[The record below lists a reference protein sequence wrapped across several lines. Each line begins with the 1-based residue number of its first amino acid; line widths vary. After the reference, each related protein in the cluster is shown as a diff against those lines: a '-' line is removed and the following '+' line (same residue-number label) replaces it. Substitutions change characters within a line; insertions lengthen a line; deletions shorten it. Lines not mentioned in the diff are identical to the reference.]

1 MVRCVKPQLDNR
13 RDFTRRMLSIAL
25 PVVFQGLLTNSL
37 SFIDTLM
44 IGQLGE
50 EAIAAVGLANQ
61 MFFLISLLFFGI
73 SSGSSIFLSQ
83 FWGAGNAK
91 NIKRVIGLSV
101 TAAFFGASLAAGASF
116 FFPRQLMHIF
126 TYKESVVTYGVTYLK
141 IVAISYI
148 FTAIS
153 QVLSTALRVIGHARI
168 PLGVAL
174 FSLSLNAIGNYFLI
188 FGVGP
193 FPELGVAGAAIA
205 TAVSRLA
212 EVLLLL
218 YITYKKHPAL
228 AIRDTSAFHWDK
240 DFLLLVIPTSLPVIL
255 NEIFWSVG
263 MTTYKVAFSRIGISA
278 LAAVNVNESI
288 ANLFFVAMMGVSN
301 ATLIMIG
308 IKIGEGR
315 TDLARL
321 YAKRFTII
329 ALVVGLGAGSMQAML
344 APWFAN
350 LFNISEEVRKM
361 AVYCLLVNAILLP
374 IKSINMAV
382 IVGILRA
389 GGDTRFSMFAEMFG
403 VWVVGVPLAFFGVLV
418 LNLNIWQ
425 VYLLLGME
433 ELTKL
438 VISMARMLRGKWIT
452 DLTTVH

>member
-1 MVRCVKPQLDNR
+1 M
-13 RDFTRRMLSIAL
+13 FSIAL

-37 SFIDTLM
+37 SFVDTLM
-44 IGQLGE
+44 IGQLGQ

-83 FWGAGNAK
+83 FWGAGNEK

-101 TAAFFGASLAAGASF
+101 SVAFIGAAFAAGASF
-116 FFPRQLMHIF
+116 FIPEQLMHIF
-126 TYKESVVTYGVTYLK
+126 TYEERVVSYGVTYLK
-141 IVAISYI
+141 IVAISYV

-174 FSLSLNAIGNYFLI
+174 FSLSLNAIGNYLLI

-205 TAVSRLA
+205 TAISRLA
-212 EVLLLL
+212 EVALLLH
-218 YITYKKHPAL
+218 ITYSKHPVL
-228 AIRDTSAFHWDK
+228 AIREKGSFRWDK
-240 DFLLLVIPTSLPVIL
+240 AFLRLVIPTSLPVIL
-255 NEIFWSVG
+255 NEIFWSLG

-278 LAAVNVNESI
+278 LAAVNVNEAI

-315 TDLARL
+315 TDLAKL

-329 ALVVGLGAGSMQAML
+329 ALGTGIGAGMLQALL

-350 LFNISEEVRKM
+350 LFNIPEEVRRM
-361 AVYCLLVNAILLP
+361 AVYCLLVNAAMLP

-403 VWVVGVPLAFFGVLV
+403 VWAVGVPLAFFGVLV
-418 LNLNIWQ
+418 LDLNIWQ

-438 VISMARMLRGKWIT
+438 VISLVRMLRGKWIT
-452 DLTTVH
+452 DLTAVH

>member
-1 MVRCVKPQLDNR
+1 M
-13 RDFTRRMLSIAL
+13 FSIAL

-37 SFIDTLM
+37 SFVDTLM

-50 EAIAAVGLANQ
+50 KAIAAVGLANQ

-83 FWGAGNAK
+83 FWGARNEK
-91 NIKRVIGLSV
+91 DIQMVMGLSA
-101 TAAFFGASLAAGASF
+101 TAAFFGALFAALVSF
-116 FFPRQLMHIF
+116 FLPTQLMHIF
-126 TYKESVVTYGVTYLK
+126 TYDAVVVSFGVSYLK

-153 QVLSTALRVIGHARI
+153 NVLSTALRVIGHAKI

-174 FSLSLNAIGNYFLI
+174 FSLTMNAIGNYLLI
-188 FGVGP
+188 FGIGP

-205 TAVSRLA
+205 TAISRLA
-212 EVLLLL
+212 EVALLL
-218 YITYKKHPAL
+218 YITYRKHPVI
-228 AIRDTSAFHWDK
+228 AIKNRTAFSWDK
-240 DFLLLVIPTSLPVIL
+240 AFLRIIVPTSLPVIF
-255 NEIFWSVG
+255 NEMLWSLG
-263 MTTYKVAFSRIGISA
+263 MTTYKIAFSKIGISA
-278 LAAVNVNESI
+278 LAAVNVNEAI

-329 ALVVGLGAGSMQAML
+329 ALIAGIGAGLMQALM
-344 APWFAN
+344 APWFAT
-350 LFNISEEVRKM
+350 LFNITAEVRRT
-361 AVYCLLVNAILLP
+361 AILCLLVNSLLLP
-374 IKSINMAV
+374 IKSINMSV
-382 IVGILRA
+382 IVGTLRA

-403 VWVVGVPLAFFGVLV
+403 VWAVGVPLAFFGVLV
-418 LNLNIWQ
+418 LHLNIYQ
-425 VYLLLGME
+425 VYMLLGME

-438 VISMARMLRGKWIT
+438 VLGLVRLKRGKWIT

>member
-1 MVRCVKPQLDNR
+1 M
-13 RDFTRRMLSIAL
+13 FSIAL

-37 SFIDTLM
+37 SFVDTLM

-50 EAIAAVGLANQ
+50 KAIAAVGLANQ

-83 FWGAGNAK
+83 FWGARNEK
-91 NIKRVIGLSV
+91 NIKKVMGLSA
-101 TAAFFGASLAAGASF
+101 TAAFFGALFAAIVSF
-116 FFPRQLMHIF
+116 FFPTQLMHIF
-126 TYKESVVTYGVTYLK
+126 TYDAVVVNFGVSYLK

-153 QVLSTALRVIGHARI
+153 NVLSTALRVIGHAKI

-174 FSLSLNAIGNYFLI
+174 FSLTMNAIGNYLLI

-205 TAVSRLA
+205 TAISRLA
-212 EVLLLL
+212 EVVLLL
-218 YITYKKHPAL
+218 YITYKKHPVL
-228 AIRDTSAFHWDK
+228 AIKDRTAFSWDK
-240 DFLLLVIPTSLPVIL
+240 TFLRIIVPTSLPVIL
-255 NEIFWSVG
+255 NEIFWSLG
-263 MTTYKVAFSRIGISA
+263 MTTYKIAFSKIGISA
-278 LAAVNVNESI
+278 LAAVNVNEAI

-315 TDLARL
+315 TDLAKL
-321 YAKRFTII
+321 YAKRFTMISLI
-329 ALVVGLGAGSMQAML
+329 AGIGAGAMQALM
-344 APWFAN
+344 APWFAT
-350 LFNISEEVRKM
+350 LFNITAEVRRT
-361 AVYCLLVNAILLP
+361 AILCLLVNSLLLP
-374 IKSINMAV
+374 IKSINMSV
-382 IVGILRA
+382 IVGLLRA

-403 VWVVGVPLAFFGVLV
+403 VWAVGVPLAFFGVLV
-418 LNLNIWQ
+418 LHLNIYQ
-425 VYLLLGME
+425 VYMLLGVE

-438 VISMARMLRGKWIT
+438 VLGLVRLKRGKWIT

>member
-1 MVRCVKPQLDNR
+1 
-13 RDFTRRMLSIAL
+13 MLSIAL

-37 SFIDTLM
+37 SFVDTLM

-50 EAIAAVGLANQ
+50 NAIAAVGLANQ

-83 FWGAGNAK
+83 FWGAKNET

-101 TAAFFGASLAAGASF
+101 TVAFLGASF
-116 FFPRQLMHIF
+116 AAIVSYFFPTQLMHIF
-126 TYKESVVTYGVTYLK
+126 TYDPVVVSYGVSYLK

-153 QVLSTALRVIGHARI
+153 NVLSTALRVIGHAKI
-168 PLGVAL
+168 PLAVAL
-174 FSLSLNAIGNYFLI
+174 FSLSMNAIGNYLLI

-205 TAVSRLA
+205 TTFSRFA
-212 EVLLLL
+212 EVALLL
-218 YITYKKHPAL
+218 YITYKKHPVL
-228 AIRDTSAFHWDK
+228 AIKDRTAFKWDK
-240 DFLLLVIPTSLPVIL
+240 AFLHLILPTSMPVIF
-255 NEIFWSVG
+255 NEIFWSLG

-278 LAAVNVNESI
+278 LAAVNVNEAI
-288 ANLFFVAMMGVSN
+288 ANLFFVAMMGISN

-315 TDLARL
+315 TDLAKL
-321 YAKRFTII
+321 YSKRFIII
-329 ALVVGLGAGSMQAML
+329 ALITGLGAGALQALM
-344 APWFAN
+344 APWFAT
-350 LFNISEEVRKM
+350 LFNIPDEVRRM
-361 AVYCLLVNAILLP
+361 AILCLLVSAAILP

-403 VWVVGVPLAFFGVLV
+403 VWAVGVPLAFFGVLV

-425 VYLLLGME
+425 VYLLLSLE
-433 ELTKL
+433 EFTKL
-438 VISMARMLRGKWIT
+438 VLGLVRIKQGRWVT
-452 DLTTVH
+452 DLTAVH

>member
-1 MVRCVKPQLDNR
+1 M
-13 RDFTRRMLSIAL
+13 FSIAL

-37 SFIDTLM
+37 SFVDTLM

-73 SSGSSIFLSQ
+73 SSSSSIFLSQ
-83 FWGAGNAK
+83 FWGARNEK
-91 NIKRVIGLSV
+91 NIKGVIGLSV
-101 TAAFFGASLAAGASF
+101 TVAFVGASF
-116 FFPRQLMHIF
+116 SALASYFIPTQLMHIF
-126 TYKESVVTYGVTYLK
+126 TYDESVVTFGVTYLK
-141 IVAISYI
+141 IVAISYV

-174 FSLSLNAIGNYFLI
+174 FSLSMNALGNYLLI
-188 FGVGP
+188 FGIGP

-205 TAVSRLA
+205 TAISRLA
-212 EVLLLL
+212 EVALLL
-218 YITYKKHPAL
+218 YVTYKKHPVL
-228 AIRDTSAFHWDK
+228 AIREKSSFQWDK
-240 DFLLLVIPTSLPVIL
+240 DFLRLVIPTSLPVIL
-255 NEIFWSVG
+255 NEMFWSLG
-263 MTTYKVAFSRIGISA
+263 MTTYKIAFSRIGISA
-278 LAAVNVNESI
+278 LAAVNVNEAI

-315 TDLARL
+315 TDLAKL
-321 YAKRFTII
+321 YAKRFVTI
-329 ALVVGLGAGSMQAML
+329 ALFAGIGAGAMQALL
-344 APWFAN
+344 APWFAH
-350 LFNISEEVRKM
+350 LFNISDEVRTM
-361 AVYCLLVNAILLP
+361 AIYCLLVNAAMLP
-374 IKSINMAV
+374 FKSINMAV

-403 VWVVGVPLAFFGVLV
+403 VWAIGVPLAFFGVLV
-418 LNLNIWQ
+418 LHLNIWQ
-425 VYLLLGME
+425 IYLLLGME

-438 VISMARMLRGKWIT
+438 VISMVRVVRGKWIT

>member
-1 MVRCVKPQLDNR
+1 M
-13 RDFTRRMLSIAL
+13 FSIAL

-37 SFIDTLM
+37 SFVDTLM

-50 EAIAAVGLANQ
+50 KAIAAVGLANQ

-83 FWGAGNAK
+83 FWGARNEK
-91 NIKRVIGLSV
+91 DIQMVMGLSA
-101 TAAFFGASLAAGASF
+101 TAAFFGALFAALVSF
-116 FFPRQLMHIF
+116 FLPTQLMHIF
-126 TYKESVVTYGVTYLK
+126 TYDAVVVSFGVSYLK

-153 QVLSTALRVIGHARI
+153 NVLSTALRVIGHAKI

-174 FSLSLNAIGNYFLI
+174 FSLTMNAIGNYLLI

-205 TAVSRLA
+205 TAISRLA
-212 EVLLLL
+212 EVALLL
-218 YITYKKHPAL
+218 YITYRKHPVI
-228 AIRDTSAFHWDK
+228 AIKNRTAFSWDK
-240 DFLLLVIPTSLPVIL
+240 AFLRIIVPTSLPVIF
-255 NEIFWSVG
+255 NEMLWSLG
-263 MTTYKVAFSRIGISA
+263 MTTYKIAFSKIGISA
-278 LAAVNVNESI
+278 LAAVNVNEAI

-329 ALVVGLGAGSMQAML
+329 ALIAGIGAGLMQALM
-344 APWFAN
+344 APWFAT
-350 LFNISEEVRKM
+350 LFNITAEVRRT
-361 AVYCLLVNAILLP
+361 AILCLLVNSLLLP
-374 IKSINMAV
+374 IKSINMSV
-382 IVGILRA
+382 IVGTLRA

-403 VWVVGVPLAFFGVLV
+403 VWAVGVPLAFFGVLV
-418 LNLNIWQ
+418 LHLNIYQ
-425 VYLLLGME
+425 VYMLLGME

-438 VISMARMLRGKWIT
+438 VLGLVRLKRGKWIT

>member
-1 MVRCVKPQLDNR
+1 
-13 RDFTRRMLSIAL
+13 MLSIAL

-37 SFIDTLM
+37 SFVDTLM

-50 EAIAAVGLANQ
+50 NAIAAVGLANQ

-83 FWGAGNAK
+83 FWGAKNET

-101 TAAFFGASLAAGASF
+101 TVAFLGASF
-116 FFPRQLMHIF
+116 AAIVSYFFPTQLMHIF
-126 TYKESVVTYGVTYLK
+126 TYDPVVVSYGVSYLK

-153 QVLSTALRVIGHARI
+153 NVLSTALRVIGHAKI

-174 FSLSLNAIGNYFLI
+174 FSLSMNAIGNYLLI

-205 TAVSRLA
+205 TTFSRFA
-212 EVLLLL
+212 EVALLL
-218 YITYKKHPAL
+218 YVTYKKHPVL
-228 AIRDTSAFHWDK
+228 AIKDRNAFKWDK
-240 DFLLLVIPTSLPVIL
+240 AFLHLILPTSMPVIF
-255 NEIFWSVG
+255 NEIFWSLG

-278 LAAVNVNESI
+278 LAAVNVNEAI
-288 ANLFFVAMMGVSN
+288 ANLFFVAMMGISN

-315 TDLARL
+315 TDLAKL
-321 YAKRFTII
+321 YSKRFIII
-329 ALVVGLGAGSMQAML
+329 ALITGLGAGALQALM
-344 APWFAN
+344 APWFAT
-350 LFNISEEVRKM
+350 LFNIPDEVRRM
-361 AVYCLLVNAILLP
+361 AILCLLVSAALLP
-374 IKSINMAV
+374 LKSINMAV

-403 VWVVGVPLAFFGVLV
+403 VWAVGVPLAFFGVLV

-425 VYLLLGME
+425 VYLLLGLE
-433 ELTKL
+433 EFTKL
-438 VISMARMLRGKWIT
+438 VLGLVRIKQGRWVT
-452 DLTTVH
+452 DLTAVH

>member
-1 MVRCVKPQLDNR
+1 
-13 RDFTRRMLSIAL
+13 MLSIAL

-37 SFIDTLM
+37 SFVDTLM

-50 EAIAAVGLANQ
+50 KAIAAVGLANQ

-83 FWGAGNAK
+83 FWGAGNEK
-91 NIKRVIGLSV
+91 NIKRIMGLSATV
-101 TAAFFGASLAAGASF
+101 AFFGASFAGAVSF
-116 FFPRQLMHIF
+116 LFPTQLMHIF
-126 TYKESVVTYGVTYLK
+126 TYDPVVVSYGVSYLK
-141 IVAISYI
+141 IVAISYV

-153 QVLSTALRVIGHARI
+153 NVLSTALRVIGHAKI

-174 FSLSLNAIGNYFLI
+174 FSLTMNAIGNYLLI

-205 TAVSRLA
+205 TAISRFA
-212 EVLLLL
+212 EVALLL
-218 YITYKKHPAL
+218 YITYKKHPVL
-228 AIRDTSAFHWDK
+228 AIKGKTAFSWDK
-240 DFLLLVIPTSLPVIL
+240 DFLRLVIPTSLPVIL
-255 NEIFWSVG
+255 NEVFWSLG
-263 MTTYKVAFSRIGISA
+263 MTTYKIAFSRIGISA
-278 LAAVNVNESI
+278 LAAVNVNEAI

-315 TDLARL
+315 TDLAEL
-321 YAKRFTII
+321 YSKRFITI
-329 ALVVGLGAGSMQAML
+329 ALVAGIGAGLMQALM
-344 APWFAN
+344 APWFAT
-350 LFNISEEVRKM
+350 LFNITDEVRRT
-361 AVYCLLVNAILLP
+361 AILCLLVNSLLLP
-374 IKSINMAV
+374 IKSINMSV

-403 VWVVGVPLAFFGVLV
+403 VWAVGVPLAFFGVLV
-418 LNLNIWQ
+418 LQLNIYQ
-425 VYLLLGME
+425 VYMLLGLE

-438 VISMARMLRGKWIT
+438 VLGLVRIKGGKWIT

>member
-1 MVRCVKPQLDNR
+1 M
-13 RDFTRRMLSIAL
+13 FSIAL
-25 PVVFQGLLTNSL
+25 PVMFQGLLTNSL
-37 SFIDTLM
+37 SFVDTLM

-73 SSGSSIFLSQ
+73 SSSSSIFLSQ
-83 FWGAGNAK
+83 FWGARNEK

-101 TAAFFGASLAAGASF
+101 TVAFIGASF
-116 FFPRQLMHIF
+116 SALASYFIPTQLMHIF
-126 TYKESVVTYGVTYLK
+126 TYDESVVTFGVTYLK
-141 IVAISYI
+141 IVAISYV

-174 FSLSLNAIGNYFLI
+174 FSLSMNALGNYLLI
-188 FGVGP
+188 FGIGP
-193 FPELGVAGAAIA
+193 FPELGVGGAAIA
-205 TAVSRLA
+205 TAISRLA
-212 EVLLLL
+212 EVALLL
-218 YITYKKHPAL
+218 YVTYKKHPVL
-228 AIRDTSAFHWDK
+228 AIREKSSFQWDK
-240 DFLLLVIPTSLPVIL
+240 EFLRLVIPTSLPVIL
-255 NEIFWSVG
+255 NEMFWSLG
-263 MTTYKVAFSRIGISA
+263 MTTYKIAFSRIGISA
-278 LAAVNVNESI
+278 LAAVNVNEAI

-315 TDLARL
+315 TDLAKL
-321 YAKRFTII
+321 YAKRFVTL
-329 ALVVGLGAGSMQAML
+329 ALFAGIGAGAMQGLL

-350 LFNISEEVRKM
+350 LFNISDEVRTM
-361 AVYCLLVNAILLP
+361 AIYCLLVNAAMLP

-403 VWVVGVPLAFFGVLV
+403 VWAIGVPLAFFGVLV

-425 VYLLLGME
+425 IYLLLGME

-438 VISMARMLRGKWIT
+438 VISMVRVVRGKWIT

>member
-1 MVRCVKPQLDNR
+1 
-13 RDFTRRMLSIAL
+13 MLSIAL

-37 SFIDTLM
+37 SFVDTLM

-50 EAIAAVGLANQ
+50 KAIAAVGLANQ

-83 FWGAGNAK
+83 FWGAGNEK

-101 TAAFFGASLAAGASF
+101 TVAFIGASF
-116 FFPRQLMHIF
+116 AAIVSFLFPVSLMHIF
-126 TYKESVVTYGVTYLK
+126 TYDAVVVSYGVSYLK

-153 QVLSTALRVIGHARI
+153 NVLSTALRVIGHAKI

-174 FSLSLNAIGNYFLI
+174 FSLTMNAVGNYLLI

-205 TAVSRLA
+205 TAVSRFS
-212 EVLLLL
+212 EVALLL
-218 YITYKKHPAL
+218 YITYKKHPVL
-228 AIRDTSAFHWDK
+228 AIKDRTAFSWDK
-240 DFLLLVIPTSLPVIL
+240 EFIRIVVPTSLPVIL
-255 NEIFWSVG
+255 NEILWSMG
-263 MTTYKVAFSRIGISA
+263 MTTYKIAFSRIGISA
-278 LAAVNVNESI
+278 LAAVNVNEAI

-315 TDLARL
+315 TDLAKL
-321 YAKRFTII
+321 YARRFVII
-329 ALVVGLGAGSMQAML
+329 ALVAGIAAGAMQALM
-344 APWFAN
+344 APWFAT
-350 LFNISEEVRKM
+350 LFNITDEVRRM
-361 AVYCLLVNAILLP
+361 AILCLLVNSMLLP
-374 IKSINMAV
+374 IKSINMSV

-403 VWVVGVPLAFFGVLV
+403 VWAIGVPIAFIAVLV
-418 LNLNIWQ
+418 LHLNIWQ
-425 VYLLLGME
+425 VYLLLGLE
-433 ELTKL
+433 EMAKL
-438 VISMARMLRGKWIT
+438 VLGLVRVKRGKWIT
-452 DLTTVH
+452 DLTGVH

>member
-1 MVRCVKPQLDNR
+1 M
-13 RDFTRRMLSIAL
+13 FSIAL

-37 SFIDTLM
+37 SFVDTLM

-83 FWGAGNAK
+83 FWGAGNEK

-101 TAAFFGASLAAGASF
+101 TVAFVGASF
-116 FFPRQLMHIF
+116 SAVFSFFIPTQMMHIF
-126 TYKESVVTYGVTYLK
+126 TYDDVVVSYGVTYLK
-141 IVAISYI
+141 IVAISYV

-174 FSLSLNAIGNYFLI
+174 LSLSMNALGNYLLI

-205 TAVSRLA
+205 TAISRLA
-212 EVLLLL
+212 EVTLLL
-218 YITYKKHPAL
+218 YITYKKHPVL
-228 AIRDTSAFHWDK
+228 AIREKSSFHWDK
-240 DFLLLVIPTSLPVIL
+240 TFLRLVIPTSLPVIL
-255 NEIFWSVG
+255 NELFWALG

-278 LAAVNVNESI
+278 LAAVNVNEAI

-315 TDLARL
+315 TDLAKL
-321 YAKRFTII
+321 YAKRFILI
-329 ALVVGLGAGSMQAML
+329 ALVTGIGAGLMEALL

-350 LFNISEEVRKM
+350 LFNIPDEVRKM
-361 AVYCLLVNAILLP
+361 AVYCLLVNAMMLP
-374 IKSINMAV
+374 FKSVNMAV

-403 VWVVGVPLAFFGVLV
+403 VWAIGVPLAFFGVLV

-425 VYLLLGME
+425 MYLLVGME

-438 VISMARMLRGKWIT
+438 VISIVRVLRGKWIT
-452 DLTTVH
+452 DLTTV

>member
-1 MVRCVKPQLDNR
+1 M
-13 RDFTRRMLSIAL
+13 FSIAL

-37 SFIDTLM
+37 SFVDTLM

-83 FWGAGNAK
+83 FWGAGNEK
-91 NIKRVIGLSV
+91 NIKRVIGLSITV
-101 TAAFFGASLAAGASF
+101 AFIGASFAAGASF
-116 FFPRQLMHIF
+116 FIPTQMMHIF
-126 TYKESVVTYGVTYLK
+126 TYEASVVAYGVTYLK
-141 IVAISYI
+141 IVAISYV

-174 FSLSLNAIGNYFLI
+174 FSLSLNALGNYLLI
-188 FGVGP
+188 FGIGP

-205 TAVSRLA
+205 TAISRFA
-212 EVLLLL
+212 EVVLLL
-218 YITYKKHPAL
+218 YITYKKHPVL
-228 AIRDTSAFHWDK
+228 AIREKSSFQWDK
-240 DFLLLVIPTSLPVIL
+240 AFLRLIIPTSLPVIL
-255 NEIFWSVG
+255 NEIFWSLG

-278 LAAVNVNESI
+278 LAAVNVNEAI

-329 ALVVGLGAGSMQAML
+329 ALVAGIGAGLMQALL

-350 LFNISEEVRKM
+350 LFNIPEEVRKM
-361 AVYCLLVNAILLP
+361 AIYCLLVNAAMLP
-374 IKSINMAV
+374 FKSINMAV

-403 VWVVGVPLAFFGVLV
+403 VWAIGVPLAFIGVLV

-433 ELTKL
+433 ELTKMMISL
-438 VISMARMLRGKWIT
+438 VRIKRGKWIT

>member
-1 MVRCVKPQLDNR
+1 MVA
-13 RDFTRRMLSIAL
+13 IAL

-37 SFIDTLM
+37 SFVDTLM
-44 IGQLGE
+44 IGQLGV

-83 FWGAGNAK
+83 FWGAGNER
-91 NIKRVIGLSV
+91 NIKRVIALSATV
-101 TAAFFGASLAAGASF
+101 AFIGASISAAASF
-116 FFPRQLMHIF
+116 FLPTELMHIF
-126 TYKESVVTYGVTYLK
+126 THEQVVVEFGVSYLK
-141 IVAISYI
+141 VVAISYV

-153 QVLSTALRVIGHARI
+153 QVLSTALRVTGHAKI

-174 FSLSLNAIGNYFLI
+174 FSLSLNAAGNYFLI
-188 FGVGP
+188 FGIGP

-205 TAVSRLA
+205 TAISRFA
-212 EVLLLL
+212 EVALLL
-218 YITYKKHPAL
+218 YITYKRHPVL
-228 AIRDTSAFHWDK
+228 AIKDKSAFKWDK
-240 DFLLLVIPTSLPVIL
+240 AFLALIIPTSLPVLL
-255 NEIFWSVG
+255 NEIFWSLG
-263 MTTYKVAFSRIGISA
+263 MTTYKVAFSRIGITA

-315 TDLARL
+315 ADLAKL
-321 YAKRFTII
+321 YAKRFIII
-329 ALVVGLGAGSMQAML
+329 ALIAGLAAGAMQALL
-344 APWFAN
+344 APWFAT
-350 LFNISEEVRKM
+350 LFNITDSVRKM
-361 AVYCLLVNAILLP
+361 AIYCLLVNSMMLP
-374 IKSINMAV
+374 IKSINMST

-403 VWVVGVPLAFFGVLV
+403 VWAIGVPLAFFGVLV

-425 VYLLLGME
+425 VYLLLGLE
-433 ELTKL
+433 EFTKL
-438 VISMARMLRGKWIT
+438 ILGLIRVVRGKWIT
-452 DLTTVH
+452 DLTTVSLT

>member
-1 MVRCVKPQLDNR
+1 M
-13 RDFTRRMLSIAL
+13 FSIAL

-37 SFIDTLM
+37 SFVDTLM

-83 FWGAGNAK
+83 FWGARNEK
-91 NIKRVIGLSV
+91 SIKAVIGLALTV
-101 TAAFFGASLAAGASF
+101 ACIGASF
-116 FFPRQLMHIF
+116 FALASFFIPTQLMHIF
-126 TYKESVVTYGVTYLK
+126 TYETIVVSYGVTYLK
-141 IVAISYI
+141 IVAISYV

-174 FSLSLNAIGNYFLI
+174 LSLSLNAAGNYLLI

-205 TAVSRLA
+205 TAVSRFA
-212 EVLLLL
+212 EVALLL
-218 YITYKKHPAL
+218 YITYKKHPVL
-228 AIRDTSAFHWDK
+228 AIREKSSFQWDK
-240 DFLLLVIPTSLPVIL
+240 AFLRLVIPTSLPVIL
-255 NEIFWSVG
+255 NEMFWALG
-263 MTTYKVAFSRIGISA
+263 MVTYKIAFSRIGISA

-321 YAKRFTII
+321 YAKRFILI
-329 ALVVGLGAGSMQAML
+329 ALGTGIGAGVLQALM

-350 LFNISEEVRKM
+350 LFNISDEVRSM
-361 AVYCLLVNAILLP
+361 AVYCLLVNAMLLP
-374 IKSINMAV
+374 LKSINMAV

-403 VWVVGVPLAFFGVLV
+403 VWAIGVPLAFFGVLV
-418 LNLNIWQ
+418 LDLNIWQ

-433 ELTKL
+433 ELTKMM
-438 VISMARMLRGKWIT
+438 ISMVRVQRGKWIT
-452 DLTTVH
+452 DLTAVHSPTKRE

>member
-1 MVRCVKPQLDNR
+1 M
-13 RDFTRRMLSIAL
+13 FSIAL

-37 SFIDTLM
+37 SFVDTLM

-83 FWGAGNAK
+83 FWGAGNEN
-91 NIKRVIGLSV
+91 NIKRVMGLSATV
-101 TAAFFGASLAAGASF
+101 AFFGAAIAAIGSF
-116 FFPRQLMHIF
+116 LFPVQLMHIF
-126 TYKESVVTYGVTYLK
+126 TYDPVVVNYGVSYLK
-141 IVAISYI
+141 IVAISYV

-153 QVLSTALRVIGHARI
+153 NVLSTALRVIGHAKI

-174 FSLSLNAIGNYFLI
+174 FSLTMNAIGNYLLI

-205 TAVSRLA
+205 TAVSRFA
-212 EVLLLL
+212 EVVLLL
-218 YITYKKHPAL
+218 YITYKKHPVL
-228 AIRDTSAFHWDK
+228 AIRGKTAFTWDRA
-240 DFLLLVIPTSLPVIL
+240 FLRIIVPTSLPVIL
-255 NEIFWSVG
+255 NEMFWSLG

-278 LAAVNVNESI
+278 LAAVNVNEAI

-315 TDLARL
+315 TDLAKL
-321 YAKRFTII
+321 YAKRFILI
-329 ALVVGLGAGSMQAML
+329 ALVAGIAAGAMQALM
-344 APWFAN
+344 APWFAT
-350 LFNISEEVRKM
+350 LFNISDEVRRT
-361 AVYCLLVNAILLP
+361 AILCLLVNAMLLP
-374 IKSINMAV
+374 IKSINMSV

-403 VWVVGVPLAFFGVLV
+403 VWAIGVPIAFIGVLV

-425 VYLLLGME
+425 VYILLGLE
-433 ELTKL
+433 ELAKL
-438 VISMARMLRGKWIT
+438 ILGLLRVKRGKWIT

>member
-1 MVRCVKPQLDNR
+1 MKPQLDIR
-13 RDFTRRMLSIAL
+13 KDFYRKMFSIAL

-37 SFIDTLM
+37 SFVDTLM

-50 EAIAAVGLANQ
+50 QAIAAVGLANQ

-83 FWGAGNAK
+83 FWGAGNEK
-91 NIKRVIGLSV
+91 NIKRVIALSATV
-101 TAAFFGASLAAGASF
+101 AFLGASF
-116 FFPRQLMHIF
+116 SAAASYFIPMQLMHIF
-126 TYKESVVTYGVTYLK
+126 THETVVVGFGVSYLK
-141 IVAISYI
+141 IVAISYV

-153 QVLSTALRVIGHARI
+153 QVLSTALRVTGHAKI

-174 FSLSLNAIGNYFLI
+174 ISLTMNAIGNYLLI

-205 TAVSRLA
+205 TAISRLA
-212 EVLLLL
+212 EVVLLL
-218 YITYKKHPAL
+218 YITYKKHPVL
-228 AIRDTSAFHWDK
+228 AIRDTSAFKWDK
-240 DFLLLVIPTSLPVIL
+240 SFLALVIPTSLPVLL
-255 NEIFWSVG
+255 NEIFWSLG

-278 LAAVNVNESI
+278 LAAVNVNEAI

-315 TDLARL
+315 TDLAKL
-321 YAKRFTII
+321 YAKRFIII
-329 ALVVGLGAGSMQAML
+329 ALIAGLAAGAMQALM
-344 APWFAN
+344 APWFAT
-350 LFNISEEVRKM
+350 LFNITDEVRKM
-361 AVYCLLVNAILLP
+361 AIYCLLVNAMMLP
-374 IKSINMAV
+374 LKSINMST

-403 VWVVGVPLAFFGVLV
+403 VWAIGVPLAFVGVLV

-425 VYLLLGME
+425 VYLLLGLE
-433 ELTKL
+433 EFVKL
-438 VISMARMLRGKWIT
+438 ILGLIRVARGKWIT
-452 DLTTVH
+452 DLTTVSLT

>member
-1 MVRCVKPQLDNR
+1 M
-13 RDFTRRMLSIAL
+13 FSIAL

-37 SFIDTLM
+37 SFVDTLM

-83 FWGAGNAK
+83 FWGAGNEK

-101 TAAFFGASLAAGASF
+101 TVAFVGASF
-116 FFPRQLMHIF
+116 SAVSSFFIPTQMMHIF
-126 TYKESVVTYGVTYLK
+126 TYDDVVVRYGVTYLK
-141 IVAISYI
+141 IVAISYV

-174 FSLSLNAIGNYFLI
+174 LSLSMNAVGNYLLI

-205 TAVSRLA
+205 TAISRLA
-212 EVLLLL
+212 EVTLLL
-218 YITYKKHPAL
+218 YITYKKHPVL
-228 AIRDTSAFHWDK
+228 AIREKSSFHWDK
-240 DFLLLVIPTSLPVIL
+240 TFLRLVIPTSLPVIL
-255 NEIFWSVG
+255 NELFWALG

-278 LAAVNVNESI
+278 LAAVNVNEAI

-315 TDLARL
+315 TDLAKL
-321 YAKRFTII
+321 YAKRFILI
-329 ALVVGLGAGSMQAML
+329 ALVTGIGAGLMEALL

-350 LFNISEEVRKM
+350 LFNIPDEVRKM
-361 AVYCLLVNAILLP
+361 AVYCLLVNAMMLP
-374 IKSINMAV
+374 FKSVNMAV

-403 VWVVGVPLAFFGVLV
+403 VWAIGVPLAFFGVLV

-425 VYLLLGME
+425 MYLLVGME

-438 VISMARMLRGKWIT
+438 VISIVRVLRGKWIT
-452 DLTTVH
+452 DLTTV